1 VAGTAVE
8 TILTRNEIEE
18 APMAV
23 ITISRQ
29 FGAGGITIGKMIA
42 ESLGYTFADN
52 DILQRVA
59 KEANVST
66 HWIESF
72 EKEAGSKLSRLISSM
87 VSKRWLDRVLADE
100 RGYLDE
106 QIYLDYLVLIIA
118 QFADE
123 GDVVILGRGSQ
134 YILND
139 HPDAVH
145 ILLVNEFENRV
156 NFMVDRYEVSRKK
169 AERTVVNE
177 DRRRVSLYKR
187 LGKSDYESPQL
198 YHMVLNMGR
207 LDLETAR
214 DMVCKLV
221 ERKLALNPA

>member
-1 VAGTAVE
+1 
-8 TILTRNEIEE
+8 
-18 APMAV
+18 MAV

-29 FGAGGITIGKMIA
+29 FGAGGITLGKMIA
-42 ESLGYTFADN
+42 ESMGYTFADS
-52 DILQRVA
+52 DIIQRVA

-66 HWIESF
+66 DWIESF
-72 EKEAGSKLSRLISSM
+72 EKEAGSKLSRFISSM

-145 ILLVNEFENRV
+145 VLLVDEFDHRV
-156 NFMVDRYEVSRKK
+156 KFMIEHYDMPRKK
-169 AERTVVNE
+169 AERLVVNE
-177 DRRRVSLYKR
+177 DRRRVNLYKR
-187 LGKSDYESPQL
+187 LGKSDYENPQL
-198 YHMVLNMGR
+198 YHLVLNMGR
-207 LDLETAR
+207 LDMETAR
-214 DMVCKLV
+214 DMVCQLTARQV
-221 ERKLALNPA
+221 ELTAA

>member
-1 VAGTAVE
+1 
-8 TILTRNEIEE
+8 
-18 APMAV
+18 MAV

-29 FGAGGITIGKMIA
+29 FGAGGITLGKMIA
-42 ESLGYTFADN
+42 ESMGYTFADS
-52 DILQRVA
+52 DIIQRVA

-66 HWIESF
+66 DWIESF
-72 EKEAGSKLSRLISSM
+72 EKEAGSKLSRFISSM
-87 VSKRWLDRVLADE
+87 VSKRWLDRVLSDE

-145 ILLVNEFENRV
+145 ILLVDEFENRV
-156 NFMVDRYEVSRKK
+156 KFMMARYDMPRKK
-169 AERTVVNE
+169 AERMVGNE
-177 DRRRVSLYKR
+177 DRRRVNLYKR
-187 LGKSDYESPQL
+187 LGKSDYENPQL
-198 YHMVLNMGR
+198 YHLVLNMGR
-207 LDLETAR
+207 LNLETAK
-214 DMVCKLV
+214 DMVCNLV
-221 ERKLALNPA
+221 ARQLELTAA

>member
-1 VAGTAVE
+1 
-8 TILTRNEIEE
+8 
-18 APMAV
+18 MAV

-29 FGAGGITIGKMIA
+29 FGAGGITLGKIIA
-42 ESLGYTFADN
+42 ESLGYTFADS

-66 HWIESF
+66 HWVESF
-72 EKEAGSKLSRLISSM
+72 EKEAGSKLSRMISSM
-87 VSKRWLDRVLADE
+87 VSKRWLERVLADE

-156 NFMVDRYEVSRKK
+156 KFMMERYDMPRKK
-169 AERTVVNE
+169 AERMVVNE

-187 LGKSDYESPQL
+187 LGKSDYENPQL
-198 YHMVLNMGR
+198 YHLVLNMGR
-207 LDLETAR
+207 LNIETAR
-214 DMVCKLV
+214 DMVCKLI
-221 ERKLALNPA
+221 

>member
-1 VAGTAVE
+1 
-8 TILTRNEIEE
+8 
-18 APMAV
+18 MAV

-42 ESLGYTFADN
+42 ESLGYSFADN

-156 NFMVDRYEVSRKK
+156 NFMADRYEISRKK

-187 LGKSDYESPQL
+187 LGKSDYENPQL

>member
-1 VAGTAVE
+1 
-8 TILTRNEIEE
+8 
-18 APMAV
+18 MAV

-29 FGAGGITIGKMIA
+29 FGAGGITLGKTIA
-42 ESLGYTFADN
+42 ESLGYTFADS

-66 HWIESF
+66 HWVESF
-72 EKEAGSKLSRLISSM
+72 EKEAGSKLSRMISSM
-87 VSKRWLDRVLADE
+87 VSKRWLERVLADE

-106 QIYLDYLVLIIA
+106 QIYLDYLILIIA

-156 NFMVDRYEVSRKK
+156 KFMMDRYDMSRKK

-187 LGKSDYESPQL
+187 LGKSDYENPQL
-198 YHMVLNMGR
+198 YHLVLNMGR
-207 LDLETAR
+207 LELETAR

-221 ERKLALNPA
+221 AHKVALNPA

>member
-1 VAGTAVE
+1 
-8 TILTRNEIEE
+8 
-18 APMAV
+18 MAV

-29 FGAGGITIGKMIA
+29 FGAGGITLGKMIA
-42 ESLGYTFADN
+42 ESMGYTFADS

-66 HWIESF
+66 HWVESF
-72 EKEAGSKLSRLISSM
+72 EKEAGSKLSRMISSM
-87 VSKRWLDRVLADE
+87 VSKRWLDRVIGDE

-123 GDVVILGRGSQ
+123 GNVVILGRGSQ

-145 ILLVNEFENRV
+145 ILLVNEFGNRV
-156 NFMVDRYEVSRKK
+156 KFMMDRYEMPRKK
-169 AERTVVNE
+169 AEHTVVNE
-177 DRRRVSLYKR
+177 DRRRVNLYKR
-187 LGKSDYESPQL
+187 VGKSDYEDPHL
-198 YHMVLNMGR
+198 YHLVLNMGR
-207 LDLETAR
+207 LDLQTAR
-214 DMVCKLV
+214 DMVCRLV
-221 ERKLALNPA
+221 GSKMKSLE

>member
-1 VAGTAVE
+1 
-8 TILTRNEIEE
+8 
-18 APMAV
+18 MAV

-29 FGAGGITIGKMIA
+29 FGAGGITLGKMIA
-42 ESLGYTFADN
+42 ESMGYTFADS

-66 HWIESF
+66 HWVESF
-72 EKEAGSKLSRLISSM
+72 EKEAGSKLSRMISSM
-87 VSKRWLDRVLADE
+87 VSKRWLDRVIGDE

-123 GDVVILGRGSQ
+123 GNVVILGRGSQ

-145 ILLVNEFENRV
+145 ILLVNEFGNRV
-156 NFMVDRYEVSRKK
+156 KFMMDRYEMPRKK

-177 DRRRVSLYKR
+177 DRRRVNLYKR
-187 LGKSDYESPQL
+187 VGKSDYEDPHL
-198 YHMVLNMGR
+198 YHLVLNMGR
-207 LDLETAR
+207 LDLQTAR
-214 DMVCKLV
+214 DMVCRLV
-221 ERKLALNPA
+221 GSKMKSLE

>member
-187 LGKSDYESPQL
+187 LGKSDYENPQL

-221 ERKLALNPA
+221 EHKLALNPA